1 MQPTCI
7 YMQSV
12 AYRTAARIFFLSYF
26 FLYFFFEIL
35 QNKINKWCS
44 CLFVNKY
51 HGFNAIV

>member
-1 MQPTCI
+1 MQSTCI

-12 AYRTAARIFFLSYF
+12 AYRTAAR
-26 FLYFFFEIL
+26 FFFVDIL

-51 HGFNAIV
+51 HGFNATV